1 MKPLEKEIEA
11 AAVKY
16 ATNLGCKALKLIDR
30 GRKGFPDRS
39 FFLPGGKL
47 FLVEFKRP
55 NEKPTQVQLEYH
67 AALIDLG
74 FEIWLCDNLDQF
86 KKIFH
91 RYFIVR
97 SA

>member
-1 MKPLEKEIEA
+1 MKKLEKEIEA
-11 AAVKY
+11 ACVKY
-16 ATNLGCKALKLIDR
+16 AECWKCKALKLIDR

-39 FFLPGGKL
+39 IFCPNGKL

-74 FEIWLCDNLDQF
+74 FDIWLCDNLEQF

-91 RYFIVR
+91 RYVKV
-97 SA
+97 S